1 MDTPSCRRVEELPR
15 GVAQLVLCAREGE
28 RRALEELI
36 GLYQG
41 RIAKFVIAQTG
52 DHAQYEDVCQ
62 TIFVKMVLAL
72 PRLRDVARFEPWLF
86 QIARNGCRD
95 HLRARQGWRRLFQAF
110 APAHEAIP
118 AQENDASDEKAALV
132 ARGIEA
138 LPEGQREL
146 LRLSLE
152 EKRSYE
158 ELADL
163 SNASVPAVKSRL
175 HRARESLRGILFAG
189 ESK

>member
-1 MDTPSCRRVEELPR
+1 MMPSRRASEALPQDLT
-15 GVAQLVLCAREGE
+15 QLLLCAREGD

-36 GLYQG
+36 GRYQW

-52 DHAQYEDVCQ
+52 GDCHYEDVCQ

-72 PRLRDVARFEPWLF
+72 PRLRDVERFEPWLF

-95 HLRARQGWRRLFQAF
+95 YLRSRQGWRRLFLPFDQT
-110 APAHEAIP
+110 HEAVAAP
-118 AQENDASDEKAALV
+118 QSEGSDERAARM
-132 ARGIEA
+132 AEGIEQ
-138 LPEGQREL
+138 LPEGQRHL
-146 LRLSLE
+146 LKLSLE
-152 EKRSYE
+152 GKKSYE

-163 SNASVPAVKSRL
+163 SNSSVPAVKSRL

-189 ESK
+189 DAK